1 MNKELIWELIEGIQ
15 TRRDIVDVRN
25 VIMDEWEISAQER
38 QQFLLAVSEK
48 TREVR

>member
-15 TRRDIVDVRN
+15 TKRDIVDVRN
-25 VIMDEWEISAQER
+25 VIMDEWEISPQER

-48 TREVR
+48 MREVR